1 MTTNRQYYSRQ
12 LWSTYTPMMAASD
25 LCNRANV
32 DNTVNFDNNYD
43 IFCID
48 LAEPY
53 YCDIFSNLNFGH
65 YT

>member
-1 MTTNRQYYSRQ
+1 
-12 LWSTYTPMMAASD
+12 MMAASD